1 MAVEIFLRLDGVTG
15 GSRNYHH
22 NGWADVVGWR
32 WTLERGAAGTQ
43 LNDIT
48 VTKPL
53 GIDSPTLM
61 TLLAAGRTV
70 SSAQIDIVP
79 VVGKR
84 EAQQKYVTMTFADV
98 LVKSIRLGGTT
109 EDTGS
114 QEEVTLGFGRV
125 KFDFHQQGAPAGD
138 GRPAAID
145 IYSFECAPSAA

>member
-22 NGWADVVGWR
+22 SGWADVLGWR
-32 WTLERGAAGTQ
+32 WTLDRGATGAQ

-53 GIDSPTLM
+53 GIDTPTLM
-61 TLLAAGRTV
+61 TLLAEGRTV
-70 SSAQIDIVP
+70 ASAQIDIVP

-98 LVKSIRLGGTT
+98 LVKAIRLGGTT

-114 QEEVTLGFGRV
+114 QEEVTLSFGRI
-125 KFDFHQQGAPAGD
+125 KFDYHQQGTPAAD
-138 GRPAAID
+138 GRAAAID
-145 IYSFECAPSAA
+145 IYSFEGATSSA